1 MDLQELKQDI
11 LADGII
17 DADEVKRIESQIFAD
32 GKIDRIEA
40 DFLFEVN
47 DAVSGRENDIA
58 WSKLFVR
65 AITSYLLD
73 DEKSPGV
80 IDSEEVEWLLEKLN
94 KDGQIDDIEKDL
106 LLNLKSKIKVL
117 PEKLAALL

>member
-1 MDLQELKQDI
+1 MDLQELKQD
-11 LADGII
+11 LLKDGII
-17 DADEVKRIESQIFAD
+17 DADEVKRVESQIFAD
-32 GKIDRIEA
+32 GKIDREEA

-47 DAVSGRENDIA
+47 DAVSGRDNDIA
-58 WSKLFVR
+58 WSKLFVK

-94 KDGQIDDIEKDL
+94 KDGQIDDLEKDL
-106 LLNLKSKIKVL
+106 LLNLKSKIKIL

>member
-11 LADGII
+11 LKDGII
-17 DADEVKRIESQIFAD
+17 DADEVKRVESQIFAD
-32 GKIDRIEA
+32 GKIDREEA

-47 DAVSGRENDIA
+47 DAVSGRDNDIA
-58 WSKLFVR
+58 WSKLFVK

-94 KDGQIDDIEKDL
+94 KDGQIDDLEKDL
-106 LLNLKSKIKVL
+106 LLNLKSKIKIL